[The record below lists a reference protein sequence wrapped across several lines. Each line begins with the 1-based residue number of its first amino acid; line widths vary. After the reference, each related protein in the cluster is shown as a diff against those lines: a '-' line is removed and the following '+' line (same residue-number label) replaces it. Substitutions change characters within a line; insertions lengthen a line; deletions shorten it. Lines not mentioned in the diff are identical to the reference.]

1 MERSA
6 RHGRLAQ
13 SGKDAMTSTEKL
25 LAMVG
30 LTLLALLVGC
40 ARGPELVNPTVLRSP
55 YDASRGDVLF
65 AVAPLRNESG
75 TTVFRVD
82 EVTDAI
88 VRAASSVPGIRC
100 LPLNRTIAEM
110 RGLGLRE
117 ITSPSDLEALAD
129 AMNVDGLIVG
139 TVTAYDPYNPP
150 TLGLSLALH
159 AGNPSF
165 AAGPELDE
173 IRGAVSD
180 PQMPASSRYV
190 DSPVA
195 SMSEVFDGRN
205 HSVQMQVRRYAQG
218 RIDPTAARGWQT
230 YLASMP
236 LYTEFVAHAAVGRLL
251 DQERLRLVRA
261 RRPESSR

>member
-1 MERSA
+1 
-6 RHGRLAQ
+6 
-13 SGKDAMTSTEKL
+13 MTSTEKMLACLGLAL
-25 LAMVG
+25 L
-30 LTLLALLVGC
+30 TLLVGC
-40 ARGPELVNPTVLRSP
+40 ARGPELTPPTVLRSP

-75 TTVFRVD
+75 TTVFRPE
-82 EVTDAI
+82 EVSDAI
-88 VRAASSVPGIRC
+88 ANALTSVPGIRC
-100 LPLNRTIAEM
+100 LPLNRTISEM
-110 RGLGLRE
+110 RGLGMRE
-117 ITSPSDLEALAD
+117 ISSPSDLEALAE

-150 TLGLSLALH
+150 TLGISLALH
-159 AGNPSF
+159 AGNPVF

-173 IRGAVSD
+173 IRGAVRD
-180 PQMPASSRYV
+180 PQMPAPSRYV

-195 SMSEVFDGRN
+195 SISEVFDGKN
-205 HSVQMQVRRYAQG
+205 HAIQIEVRRYAQG

-251 DQERLRLVRA
+251 DQERLRLARA
-261 RRPESSR
+261 RGPGSSR